1 MNDSL
6 KIYKEN
12 ITKLLEELADKN
24 YQERIWLNTDNP
36 DNLVSSFI
44 EAVNMLFDDSA
55 VSYLLETEQ
64 IIIDQSV
71 TTALAELHDATDAVN
86 EFRPTEDI
94 IADPL
99 MDIVRQ
105 KAALALELVKASD
118 GSESTVEIVE

>member
-1 MNDSL
+1 MTSNF
-6 KIYKEN
+6 KIYKK
-12 ITKLLEELADKN
+12 ILLQGLEELSDINFQK
-24 YQERIWLNTDNP
+24 RIWLNTDNP
-36 DNLVSSFI
+36 DNLVASFI
-44 EAVNMLFDDSA
+44 EAVINVFDDA
-55 VSYLLETEQ
+55 LVKDALENEQ
-64 IIIDQSV
+64 IIINQSV

-118 GSESTVEIVE
+118 GAESTVEIVE